1 MPQYPPM
8 QIPARLPLV
17 ISTSNRDSSD
27 KKDARLINCYM
38 ETDKLT
44 GDVSIRKR
52 PGLSDK
58 SNPPGVAAAGRG
70 VYFWNGA
77 VYSIFGSVLYKNGVS
92 VATGLHVNTGP
103 YSIGELRGGNPKLL
117 LQDGAAAYTYD
128 DTAGLSA
135 PLHTIDADYPEFTT
149 PGWGYLGGASYVMQN
164 FFGTASTPAT
174 IWGSVVNSVDQPG
187 DWDPL
192 DFITA
197 QIEPDSGVVLT
208 NQLVYIVAI
217 KQWSTEVFFDAGNPV
232 GSPLAPV
239 LGSKQSYGCANA
251 DSLQRIDDVLFWVS
265 TNRGAQ
271 VQIVMMNRL
280 TITVIS
286 TPAIDRLLRD
296 YSVSEITMYSWQ
308 IKTDG
313 HSFYVITLKGLNI
326 TLAYDITE
334 GRWHQW
340 TDSAGNYFPI
350 VDSTYDEH
358 GKHVLQHESDGH
370 LYYCSSS
377 YFKDGPTQP
386 IQLDIY
392 TPPFDANT
400 RRRKQC
406 SNMEII
412 ADQQEGSLLECR
424 WSDDDYQTWTQPRI
438 AHLGQRRPI
447 MPDLGT
453 FVKRAFNFRH
463 TQDLPFRISAIEL
476 QYDLGTL

>member
-1 MPQYPPM
+1 M
-8 QIPARLPLV
+8 QIPTRLPLV
-17 ISTSNRDSSD
+17 VSTSNRDSSD
-27 KKDARLINCYM
+27 KKDARLVNCYI
-38 ETDKLT
+38 ETDKATGELT
-44 GDVSIRKR
+44 IRKR
-52 PGLSDK
+52 PGLADQG
-58 SNPPGVAAAGRG
+58 NPPATTATGLG

-77 VYSIFGSVLYKNGVS
+77 IYSIFDSVLYKDGVS
-92 VATGLHVNTGP
+92 VATGLGVSGGL
-103 YSIGELRGGNPKLL
+103 YSFSQLRGGNPKLL
-117 LQDGAAAYTYD
+117 MQNGSAAYSYD

-135 PLHTIDADYPEFTT
+135 NLHSINASYPEFTT
-149 PGWGYLGGASYVMQN
+149 PGWAYLGGAEYVMQN

-197 QIEPDSGVVLT
+197 QIEPDSGVVLAK
-208 NQLVYIVAI
+208 QLVYVIAI

-239 LGSKQSYGCANA
+239 LGSKQSYGCVNA
-251 DSLQRIDDVLFWVS
+251 DSLQRIDDVLFWAS
-265 TNRGAQ
+265 TNEAAQ
-271 VQIVMMNRL
+271 VQIVMMARL
-280 TITVIS
+280 AITVIS
-286 TPAIDRLLRD
+286 TPAIDRLLEK
-296 YSVSEITMYSWQ
+296 YTVSERTMYSWQ
-308 IKTDG
+308 IKVDG
-313 HSFYVITLKGLNI
+313 HSFYVLTAKGLNI
-326 TLAYDITE
+326 TLVYDITE

-340 TDSAGNYFPI
+340 TDHNGDYFPI
-350 VDSTYDEH
+350 VYSTYNEH
-358 GKHVLQHESDGH
+358 GQHILQHESDGH

-377 YFKDGPTQP
+377 YFKDGPTEP

-406 SNMEII
+406 SNLEIVG
-412 ADQQEGSLLECR
+412 DQQEGSLLQVR
-424 WSDDDYQTWTQPRI
+424 WTDDDYQTWTNFRT
-438 AHLGQRRPI
+438 AHLGQKRPI